1 MKKPCPD
8 LEAPVAPAAAPRN
21 LAARV
26 RADRDLPAAGAHA
39 EARGGFP
46 RGAEAV
52 GVAIGQ
58 RGGRLVVAVLVGM
71 VAVVRVAADHH
82 PAVRW
87 TASGS
92 T

>member
-1 MKKPCPD
+1 MKKPFPN
-8 LEAPVAPAAAPRN
+8 LEAPVAPTAAPRN

-52 GVAIGQ
+52 GVAIG
-58 RGGRLVVAVLVGM
+58 
-71 VAVVRVAADHH
+71 
-82 PAVRW
+82 
-87 TASGS
+87 GS
-92 T
+92 SFDMHKHQKGKIIICPPLEHL